1 MVIVTGEMI
10 INDPSKRDEF
20 IAAMD
25 AFNTMNRSMNGCIIH
40 DCYSNVWEPNRIR
53 LYIEYE
59 SAEALRALE
68 SSPEFIEANK
78 NSLGAL
84 MDSGAVTM
92 NWDGLRR
99 NELGSELWA
108 FGSA

>member
-1 MVIVTGEMI
+1 MVIVSGEMI
-10 INDPSKRDEF
+10 INDPSKRDE
-20 IAAMD
+20 IVAAMD
-25 AFNTMNRSMNGCIIH
+25 AFNTMNRSMKGCIVH
-40 DCYSNVWEPNRIR
+40 DWYSNLWEPNRIR
-53 LYIEYE
+53 LYLEYE

-78 NSLGAL
+78 NTLGVF
-84 MDSGAVTM
+84 MGSGAVTM